1 MKSDDEYVDF
11 LIRCAKHF
19 GNSPETQIIRVM
31 EEGGEV
37 AQAWIGFIGANP
49 RKGVTHRAVDVADE
63 LADLAMTAL
72 LGIVMLGF
80 DPFDAMTKQQEKAEG
95 RLRDASAH
103 VSG

>member
-1 MKSDDEYVDF
+1 MKSDPAYIDF
-11 LIRCAKHF
+11 LIRCAKYF
-19 GNSPETQIIRVM
+19 GNTPETQVIKIM

-37 AQAWIGFIGANP
+37 AQAWIGFTGTNP

-63 LADLAMTAL
+63 MADVAMSAL

-80 DPFDAMTKQQEKAEG
+80 DPFDAMNKQQVKAEG
-95 RLRDASAH
+95 RLRDASTH